1 MRRREGEREA
11 RREVGEGGEREEG
24 EGSTSLL
31 SFPLSVSSV
40 SFASQIGYSIT
51 LYTSYDHTKKKV
63 TLMNGSRLS
72 FISTTADQFEAQFRI
87 QYI

>member
-1 MRRREGEREA
+1 MRGRE
-11 RREVGEGGEREEG
+11 GEREEG
-24 EGSTSLL
+24 EGSSSLL
-31 SFPLSVSSV
+31 CSPLSVSTD

-51 LYTSYDHTKKKV
+51 WHTSYDHTKRKF

-72 FISTTADQFEAQFRI
+72 FISTTADQFKAQFRI